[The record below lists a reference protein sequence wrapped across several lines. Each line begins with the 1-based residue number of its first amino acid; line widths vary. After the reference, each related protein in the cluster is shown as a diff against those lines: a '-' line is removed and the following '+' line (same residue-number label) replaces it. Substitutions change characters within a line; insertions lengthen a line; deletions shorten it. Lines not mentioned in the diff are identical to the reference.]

1 MSAAGVTEAVL
12 KEIEAEKHDVI
23 ILNFANPDMV
33 GHTGNEKAVIEA
45 IEFVDGCVGKI
56 VDAVLAKGGEIFLTA
71 DHGNA
76 EKMCDDDG
84 GPYTAHTN
92 NPVPFIMIGDRDYK
106 KAEGR
111 ALCDIAPTL
120 LHLMGME
127 QPAEMTGT
135 PIVTAE

>member
-1 MSAAGVTEAVL
+1 MRVTAICNL
-12 KEIEAEKHDVI
+12 K
-23 ILNFANPDMV
+23 
-33 GHTGNEKAVIEA
+33 GG
-45 IEFVDGCVGKI
+45 VGKSTTAI
-56 VDAVLAKGGEIFLTA
+56 NLAAVLAKGGEVFLTA

-92 NPVPFIMIGDRDYK
+92 NPVPYIMIGGRDYK

-127 QPAEMTGT
+127 QPSEMTGT